1 MSKYLINCLILFL
14 FSCGNR
20 NKHPLMVD
28 IPKRN
33 KQLSDSTIFRT
44 LHALNKQDSTL
55 LSIHY
60 QYFNEIDA
68 PWQDSLNQKVATMV
82 CDKMELDTCQK
93 QVFTLNTAF
102 FRKKLDGLYQS
113 AKKDYE
119 TAKYKALWEFSL
131 SFEIDQISKY
141 YATLGIFTTSFFGQN
156 NAINTQE
163 FVHFS
168 KTDGK
173 PLLLADFIKADKSYL
188 KLVDSLFRAQN
199 NLGVDSE
206 YKELGFWFDNGKFAL
221 SNQFY
226 FKYNTIC
233 FVYNPYDV
241 APVSYGKME
250 VNVPLELTKPYL
262 KIYF

>member
-1 MSKYLINCLILFL
+1 MSKYLISCLILLL

-20 NKHPLMVD
+20 NKHPQMVE

-33 KQLSDSTIFRT
+33 KQLTDTTIFRT
-44 LHALNKQDSTL
+44 LHALNKQDSSR

-60 QYFNEIDA
+60 QYFNEITA
-68 PWQDSLNQKVATMV
+68 PWQDSLNQKVAAMV
-82 CDKMELDTCQK
+82 CEKMELDTCQK
-93 QVFTLNTAF
+93 QVFAINATF
-102 FRKKLDGLYQS
+102 FSKKLDGLYQS

-131 SFEIDQISKY
+131 SFEIDQTAKNFT
-141 YATLGIFTTSFFGQN
+141 TLGVFTTSFFGQN
-156 NAINTQE
+156 SALNTQE
-163 FVHFS
+163 YVHFS

-173 PLLLADFIKADKSYL
+173 TLFLADVIKADKSYL

-199 NLGVDSE
+199 NLGADSE

-226 FKYNTIC
+226 FKHNTLC

-262 KIYF
+262 KIDF